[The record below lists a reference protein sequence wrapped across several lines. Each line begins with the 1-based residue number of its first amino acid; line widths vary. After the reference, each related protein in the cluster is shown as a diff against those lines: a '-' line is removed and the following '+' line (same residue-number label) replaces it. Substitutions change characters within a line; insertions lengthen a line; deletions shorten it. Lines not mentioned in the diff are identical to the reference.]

1 MKRYLALCFSF
12 LSIFVASANETLKI
26 GDPVPT
32 FKAKDQHGTEFE
44 LRKGVQKMFVS
55 FDMSTGKEANAYFA
69 SKGAELLKGGRAVY
83 VSNIHGMPAIGRV
96 FALPKMRKYPH
107 RIILADAENLLA
119 RYPQQKDR
127 ITILALDPELKIT
140 QIAFWNPKE
149 DPVSVTEPATKN

>member
-1 MKRYLALCFSF
+1 MKQYLALCFCLVSMF
-12 LSIFVASANETLKI
+12 AVSADETLKV
-26 GDPVPT
+26 GDPIPS

-44 LRKGVQKMFVS
+44 LTKGVHKMFVS

-69 SKGAELLKGGRAVY
+69 GKGAELLKGGRAVY

-107 RIILADAENLLA
+107 RIILADAQDLLA

-127 ITILALDPELKIT
+127 ITILTLDPELKIA
-140 QIAFWNPKE
+140 QITFWNPKE
-149 DPVSVTEPATKN
+149 EPVLDPETVTKN